1 MVLGSLGSNINRAL
15 QNIFSSPVIDEK
27 TLDDALKDVC
37 KALLEADVN
46 VRLVGALRKNVK
58 EAVNVNQLAPGVNK
72 QRLIHR
78 TLMDE
83 LCKLIDPGVTPYQ
96 PVRGRTN
103 VVMFVGLQGS
113 GKTTSL
119 SKLAAWYHRKGWKVA
134 MVAGDTFRAGAF
146 EQLKQNALK
155 AQVPFYGDPGEDD
168 PVKVVAEGV
177 GRFRKE
183 GFEIILVDTS
193 GRHRQEDALFEEM
206 QLVSKAAQPDQIIL
220 VMDASIGQAAD
231 AQARAFS
238 QTVSIGSIFLTKMD
252 SQAKG
257 GGALSAVAAT
267 GAPIVFI
274 GTGEHLHDVE
284 QFQVRPFV
292 SKMLGMGDL
301 RGLVDTMKQ
310 IEMDRDHTEMAE
322 RIEKGIFTLRDMQQQ
337 FAMIQKLGPITQLM
351 GMIPG
356 FSSEMFQG
364 EDAQGRLKRMT
375 IIMDSMCAA
384 ELDSDGKPF
393 TQHPS
398 RVQRVAKG
406 SSSDPE
412 LVQMLL
418 AQYRKFAQLVKKM
431 GGERG
436 LLGAM
441 SNPSSNPS
449 AAGALQSLIP
459 PQMLRQMGG
468 MGGLGNMMQQFQ
480 SMMDED
486 APSATAAAGSA
497 QPKKRT
503 TALQE
508 ARKPK
513 KK

>member
-1 MVLGSLGSNINRAL
+1 MVLGSLGSNINKAL
-15 QNIFSSPVIDEK
+15 QQIFSSPVIDEK

-46 VRLVGALRKNVK
+46 VRLVGTLRKNVK
-58 EAVNVNQLAPGVNK
+58 ETVNLNKLPPGVNK

-83 LCKLIDPGVTPYQ
+83 LCKLIDPGVAPFQ
-96 PVRGRTN
+96 PQRGKTN
-103 VVMFVGLQGS
+103 VIMFVGLQGS

-146 EQLKQNALK
+146 DQLKQNAIK

-168 PVKVVAEGV
+168 PVIVVTEGV
-177 GRFRKE
+177 NRFRQE

-193 GRHRQEDALFEEM
+193 GRHRQEEALFEEM

-284 QFQVRPFV
+284 PFQVKPFV

-301 RGLVDTMKQ
+301 KGLVDTMKQ
-310 IEMDRDHTEMAE
+310 IDFEKDHAELAE
-322 RIEKGIFTLRDMQQQ
+322 RLERGVFTLRDMQQQ
-337 FAMIQKLGPITQLM
+337 FAMIQKLGPISQLM

-356 FSSEMFQG
+356 FSAEMLAG
-364 EDAQGRLKRMT
+364 DDAQARMKRMT
-375 IIMDSMCAA
+375 IIMDSMCKS

-393 TQHPS
+393 TQQPN
-398 RVQRVAKG
+398 RIKRVAKG
-406 SSSDPE
+406 SGSDPE
-412 LVQMLL
+412 VVQLLL

-431 GGERG
+431 GGEGG
-436 LLGAM
+436 LMGAL
-441 SNPSSNPS
+441 SNPSSPS
-449 AAGALQSLIP
+449 AAGINKALSSLIS

-468 MGGLGNMMQQFQ
+468 MGGIGNIIQQFQ
-480 SMMDED
+480 SMAEED
-486 APSATAAAGSA
+486 DSSAARSL
-497 QPKKRT
+497 KRT
-503 TALQE
+503 AALQE